1 MTLQVARQ
9 TLNRS
14 NRGRAEVVFH
24 SFHVVVNG
32 LLVEPKQLEERG
44 EEPVAVGDAAR
55 EGFACRGEHESP
67 IFFVLQKAFSI
78 EALDHIGHA
87 RLGDGEAR
95 GNVDDARVAFGADEF
110 ENLLE
115 VVLDGG
121 GCGAQ
126 GRPQIHGWSLEGWG
140 ACGQGAVRFEK
151 QT

>member
-1 MTLQVARQ
+1 MTLKVARQ

-14 NRGRAEVVFH
+14 NRGRTEVVFH

-44 EEPVAVGDAAR
+44 EESVAVGDAAR
-55 EGFACRGEHESP
+55 EGFSCRGEYEAP

-78 EALDHIGHA
+78 KALDHVCHA

-95 GNVDDARVAFGADEF
+95 GDVDYARVAFGADEF

-115 VVLDGG
+115 VVLDGR

-126 GRPQIHGWSLEGWG
+126 GRPQIHGRTVEGW
-140 ACGQGAVRFEK
+140 ALAVKEA
-151 QT
+151 